1 MASNGAE
8 RPDAP
13 PSVLIVDDDPTSRV
27 LAGAALQGHA
37 GSMVEAENGL
47 AALQAME
54 KQDFDIAILD
64 IDMPVMDGFG
74 VIERARARP
83 ATRHLPIIVTTGR
96 DDVVSIER
104 AFALG
109 ATSFVC
115 KPINWNVF
123 RHQVAYVLAVAKAE
137 RKARKARERADQV
150 ATFREQSLAALA
162 AEVEIAIARISFLS
176 GKGPEASLADIF
188 ASGEKL
194 QAALSRIRRASE
206 LVSGGS
212 TIEFERTAAGEV
224 AGDAIARI
232 GTSFG
237 PDTAA
242 RIEVRGEDGLE
253 LYCDR
258 ALAAEALYEIL
269 ANALAASPRGQPV
282 SVAVVAAPVDRV
294 RFEIADRGPGLPT
307 ALPGRDGSAHAANGG
322 LGLAIAKGIVARHGG
337 HFGIMSE
344 PGRGTEVFLSF
355 PVPRPQYGE
364 RSVGETP
371 RIFPNELGRTESTA
385 C

>member
-1 MASNGAE
+1 MAPNGAE
-8 RPDAP
+8 RSDAP
-13 PSVLIVDDDPTSRV
+13 PSVLIVDDDPTARV
-27 LAGAALQGHA
+27 LAGAALEGHA
-37 GSMVEAENGL
+37 GTLVEAGNGL
-47 AALQAME
+47 AALEAME
-54 KQDFDIAILD
+54 KRDFDIAILD

-137 RKARKARERADQV
+137 RKARRARERAEQV
-150 ATFREQSLAALA
+150 AAFREQGLAALG
-162 AEVEIAIARISFLS
+162 AEVESAVARISFMS

-194 QAALSRIRRASE
+194 QAALFRVRRASE
-206 LVSGGS
+206 LLSGES
-212 TIEFERTAAGEV
+212 AVELEQAAAGAV
-224 AGDAIARI
+224 ASDAIARI
-232 GTSFG
+232 GTALG
-237 PDTAA
+237 PEAA
-242 RIEVRGEDGLE
+242 ERIEIRGPEGLK

-258 ALAAEALYEIL
+258 ALAVEALYEIL
-269 ANALAASPRGQPV
+269 ANALAASPADQPV
-282 SVAVVAAPVDRV
+282 GVAIVAAPADRV
-294 RFEIADRGPGLPT
+294 RFEIADRGPGLPA
-307 ALPGRDGSAHAANGG
+307 ALRGRGAHAGG
-322 LGLAIAKGIVARHGG
+322 MGLAIANGIVARHDG

-355 PVPRPQYGE
+355 PAPPRQYGE
-364 RSVGETP
+364 RNVPENP
-371 RIFPNELGRTESTA
+371 RILPIELGRTETA
-385 C
+385 A

>member
-1 MASNGAE
+1 
-8 RPDAP
+8 
-13 PSVLIVDDDPTSRV
+13 
-27 LAGAALQGHA
+27 
-37 GSMVEAENGL
+37 
-47 AALQAME
+47 
-54 KQDFDIAILD
+54 
-64 IDMPVMDGFG
+64 
-74 VIERARARP
+74 
-83 ATRHLPIIVTTGR
+83 
-96 DDVVSIER
+96 
-104 AFALG
+104 
-109 ATSFVC
+109 VC

-123 RHQVAYVLAVAKAE
+123 RHQVAYVLAVARAE

-150 ATFREQSLAALA
+150 ATFREQSLTALA
-162 AEVEIAIARISFLS
+162 AEVETAIARISFLS

-212 TIEFERTAAGEV
+212 AVDFERAVAGEV
-224 AGDAIARI
+224 AADAIARI
-232 GTSFG
+232 GTALG
-237 PDTAA
+237 PATAA
-242 RIEVRGEDGLE
+242 RIEVRGPEGLE

-269 ANALAASPRGQPV
+269 ANALAASPPGQPV
-282 SVAVVAAPVDRV
+282 GIAVVAAPMDRV
-294 RFEIADRGPGLPT
+294 RFEVADRGPGLPT
-307 ALPGRDGSAHAANGG
+307 ALGERDGRVHAANGG
-322 LGLAIAKGIVARHGG
+322 LGLAIARGIVARHGG

-355 PVPRPQYGE
+355 PVPPPQYGE
-364 RSVGETP
+364 PNVGEIP

>member
-8 RPDAP
+8 RPDPP

-27 LAGAALQGHA
+27 LAGAALEGHT

-137 RKARKARERADQV
+137 RNARKARERAEQV
-150 ATFREQSLAALA
+150 ATFREQSIAALA

-194 QAALSRIRRASE
+194 QDALSRIRRASE

-212 TIEFERTAAGEV
+212 AVEFERAAAGEV
-224 AGDAIARI
+224 VADTIARI
-232 GTSFG
+232 GRAFG
-237 PDTAA
+237 SDAAA
-242 RIEVRGEDGLE
+242 RIEVRGQSGLE
-253 LYCDR
+253 LHCDR

-269 ANALAASPRGQPV
+269 ANALAASPPGQPV
-282 SVAVVAAPVDRV
+282 SLATVAAPVDRV
-294 RFEIADRGPGLPT
+294 RFEIADRGPGLPM
-307 ALPGRDGSAHAANGG
+307 APHGRDGSAHAANSG
-322 LGLAIAKGIVARHGG
+322 LGLAIAKAVVARHGG

-344 PGRGTEVFLSF
+344 PARGTEVFLSF
-355 PVPRPQYGE
+355 PAPPPQYGKP
-364 RSVGETP
+364 SVGGISP
-371 RIFPNELGRTESTA
+371 IFPNELGRTESTA